1 MVTLESRGLRR
12 EQPSFLLSNAFVWAL
27 ALLGAIHTTG
37 TMNGLS
43 ADGHSPQ
50 SHGHSPSHHNCSS
63 GHHHHDYSRSNSRDE
78 VVETMSPCKP
88 CRAAGGDDHVGNAKG
103 PFSTSQ
109 QQQQQQHVKNKATT
123 IRKFR
128 TATLLCS
135 IFLIVEVIGGYISSS
150 LAIYSDAA
158 HLVSDLAS
166 IGVAMGA
173 AYLADLPQTQ
183 YYTYGLKRVESLAAL
198 LSMVSLAV
206 ISLYLFAAA
215 LVRLFWRPE
224 PVNGQVMSLVAGIGV
239 IVNIALAAVLGE
251 HHVHMPGDDCAHH
264 HDGHDHH
271 GHDHGHEH
279 HNSSS
284 ATSHEENYIPVLVA
298 EPEMRLATTT
308 SSTTTHK
315 NCAENGHDHDHGHD
329 HGHAENSPSA
339 KDSSSHP
346 DHDDDTCAHTEKTA
360 LLKKNHYKGTAT
372 VPPIRSPPAVAA
384 KVVSSTWDITDY
396 IPFLP
401 DNINLRATYLHVL
414 GDLLQSVAV
423 FIAGLLLW
431 AFPEQTWIDAVA
443 TLLFC
448 AIVFTSTIAT
458 VKSSLA
464 VLLQQVPSSIQYRDL
479 LQRFNDVPNIYN
491 VHDLHI
497 WSIAHG
503 IPSLSVHCHTT
514 DETPQQTL
522 TDIYQICCREGIYH
536 VTAQVQTA
544 MGGTT
549 CVTCENSPCRVIE
562 HDDV

>member
-1 MVTLESRGLRR
+1 
-12 EQPSFLLSNAFVWAL
+12 
-27 ALLGAIHTTG
+27 
-37 TMNGLS
+37 MNGLS
-43 ADGHSPQ
+43 AADGHSSPQ
-50 SHGHSPSHHNCSS
+50 SHGHSSHHNCS
-63 GHHHHDYSRSNSRDE
+63 GHNHKNYSRSNSRDE
-78 VVETMSPCKP
+78 DVETMSPCKP
-88 CRAAGGDDHVGNAKG
+88 CRGAAGDDVGSAKE
-103 PFSTSQ
+103 PS
-109 QQQQQQHVKNKATT
+109 QQQHVKNKATT

-128 TATLLCS
+128 TATLLCT
-135 IFLIVEVIGGYISSS
+135 IFLIVEVIGGYVSSS

-215 LVRLFWRPE
+215 LVRLFWMPE

-239 IVNIALAAVLGE
+239 IVNIGLAAVLGE

-264 HDGHDHH
+264 HDDDGHDHH

-279 HNSSS
+279 HNSPSP
-284 ATSHEENYIPVLVA
+284 EENHIPVLVA
-298 EPEMRLATTT
+298 EPVMSLATTT
-308 SSTTTHK
+308 ASTK
-315 NCAENGHDHDHGHD
+315 NCADNGHD
-329 HGHAENSPSA
+329 HGHCHGHAENNPSA
-339 KDSSSHP
+339 HDSSSHP
-346 DHDDDTCAHTEKTA
+346 DDDTTCAHTEKTS
-360 LLKKNHYKGTAT
+360 LLKKNHYSNGTAT
-372 VPPIRSPPAVAA
+372 APPVRSPVAA

-522 TDIYQICCREGIYH
+522 TDLYQICCREGIYH

-562 HDDV
+562 HDV